1 MSLTLAPVYSRA
13 LLVALCLHG
22 LLALTFLLS
31 SHAASVTPAMVP
43 ALPGPTLAVQS
54 VDARAVTARLEAIEA
69 RARRAEQA
77 KAAAR
82 ARAAKAAKAAKAA
95 EARRVARQ
103 KKQAALLKQRK
114 VAARLAAEKKAA
126 ALKQRRAAALL
137 AKQAALAKKARAQS
151 LAEEADRLA
160 AHLRAER
167 LSQEQARVQQAASQ
181 LQQGEINRYQ
191 AQIVHAIAQQF
202 LIPQGSVSDLFAI
215 YRIRLGEGGVVL
227 SAQLIRSSGSGALDR
242 AARAAIYKASPLPVP
257 AAQSLFAAFRS
268 FELKVSPQT
277 IIQT

>member
-82 ARAAKAAKAAKAA
+82 ARAAKAAKAA